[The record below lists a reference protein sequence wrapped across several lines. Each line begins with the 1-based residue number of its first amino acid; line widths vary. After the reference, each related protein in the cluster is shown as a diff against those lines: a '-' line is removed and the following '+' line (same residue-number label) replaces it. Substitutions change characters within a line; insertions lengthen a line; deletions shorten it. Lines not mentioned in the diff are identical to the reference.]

1 MIHTLPNG
9 TIHRARAEA
18 VYPTLTPGSVTLVHS
33 DGPYGM
39 GKAAWDR
46 VKDLAAWYRPHI
58 AAWGEVC
65 AASASVYLWN
75 TAAGWA
81 AIHPEMLGAGWEFAS
96 LIVWHKIGAHPSRL
110 GAASSSMWPDVI
122 EVAGHYRRGAA
133 HHVNPQAAECVW
145 AFDATN
151 GMRRGERL
159 FSDATVRRTGGGGR
173 YYDCREPLHPCQKPL
188 LFARRIIE
196 ASSRPGDL
204 ILEPFAGTARIAVA
218 CEDIARE
225 DAAKARRY
233 VCVEA
238 DEDGREYIAAVLADL
253 RGERVGRVATGQMR
267 MFGGGAA

>member
-18 VYPTLTPGSVTLVHS
+18 VYPTLTPRSVTLVHS

-81 AIHPEMLGAGWEFAS
+81 AIHPEMLGAGWEFRTLVTWDKGGATLGGIAS
-96 LIVWHKIGAHPSRL
+96 GAVDWPESAEVCGVYGRGEWVHTHRHGDTNVWHLHWNTYSHEKLRAGTHSARSSKISGISR
-110 GAASSSMWPDVI
+110 V
-122 EVAGHYRRGAA
+122 
-133 HHVNPQAAECVW
+133 Q
-145 AFDATN
+145 DA
-151 GMRRGERL
+151 
-159 FSDATVRRTGGGGR
+159 
-173 YYDCREPLHPCQKPL
+173 LHPCQKPL

-253 RGERVGRVATGQMR
+253 RGERVGRGVAAGQLR